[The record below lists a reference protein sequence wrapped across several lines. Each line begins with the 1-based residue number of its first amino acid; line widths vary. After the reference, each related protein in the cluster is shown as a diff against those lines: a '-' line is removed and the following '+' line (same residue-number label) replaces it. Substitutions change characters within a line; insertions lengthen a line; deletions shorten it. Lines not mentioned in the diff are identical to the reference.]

1 VHAVHRSI
9 SHFDELGAAIGVRFA
24 VHSTSKCAG
33 GSSPSASSPAVA
45 SLRQRPPKGEPERK
59 KFKKLPVRL
68 VEFLQMA
75 DSQDYLILLSRDLTN
90 ERLICG
96 PAITRQVF
104 ERFGDRSRRP
114 GKVEENA
121 NGLDIHL
128 CRDVQPEQRI
138 VRLCRSQL
146 EEPILG
152 SDRQADIILR

>member
-1 VHAVHRSI
+1 MIPAKHPLASYRARAVNRRP
-9 SHFDELGAAIGVRFA
+9 ELDPFRHG
-24 VHSTSKCAG
+24 
-33 GSSPSASSPAVA
+33 
-45 SLRQRPPKGEPERK
+45 
-59 KFKKLPVRL
+59 
-68 VEFLQMA
+68 
-75 DSQDYLILLSRDLTN
+75 
-90 ERLICG
+90 
-96 PAITRQVF
+96 F

-138 VRLCRSQL
+138 VRLCRGQL